1 MRWRPSISQFR
12 SWLSRMGVRDR
23 LLMVVLCTVAIALV
37 TMTVTF
43 NVLLG
48 VLLASDVDERL
59 SSLVTDTSRSLRV
72 EGGVI
77 SLPRPA
83 GDIKELGSQIWVF
96 AQGKTVSTP
105 AVDPEIEAAAKALQD
120 QPYTYVDVPGHD
132 VRLLGEP
139 LMDGKDI
146 AKRIGTI
153 VAGLDMGSYVR
164 VQKMALLGTVSF
176 TALMLLVVGLVG
188 QWALNAAFRP
198 VSQMTAEAEAWS
210 TSDLD
215 KRFEMGDPHDE
226 LTQLAHTLDAL
237 LDRLAASLRR
247 ERRFSAEISHQLRT
261 PVAKIKAEA
270 ELALRR
276 ERDSDYYQESLRSVV
291 HSADQMARTVETLLA
306 AAQEEAS
313 LAKGR
318 AEVAEVLNDVSVS
331 VEVLARENGVD
342 VDAATPAKSLC
353 VGVGVDIAAQIVRPV
368 VENACRF
375 ARSRVSLGAERKGKE
390 VRFVIEDDGP
400 GVSEDEKDKI
410 FEPGVRGS
418 AAGRRPEGAR
428 GAGLGL
434 SLARRLAR
442 AASGDVELEPSASGA
457 RFVIRLPSG

>member
-1 MRWRPSISQFR
+1 MKWPLSVPRLK

-23 LLMVVLCTVAIALV
+23 LLVVVLSTVAIALV
-37 TMTVTF
+37 TMTVAF

-48 VLLASDVDERL
+48 VLLASDVDDRL
-59 SSLVTDTSRSLRV
+59 NALVTDTSHSLRI

-77 SLPRPA
+77 TLPKPA

-96 AQGKTVSTP
+96 AEGKTVSTP
-105 AVDPEIEAAAKALQD
+105 AVDPDIEAAAKAFQD

-139 LMDGKDI
+139 LMDSKDI
-146 AKRIGTI
+146 TKRIGTI

-176 TALMLLVVGLVG
+176 TALML
-188 QWALNAAFRP
+188 
-198 VSQMTAEAEAWS
+198 
-210 TSDLD
+210 LD

-291 HSADQMARTVETLLA
+291 HSADQMASTVETLLA
-306 AAQEEAS
+306 AAQEEGS

-318 AEVAEVLNDVSVS
+318 AEVAEVLDDVAVS
-331 VEVLARENGVD
+331 VEVLAREYD
-342 VDAATPAKSLC
+342 VVVAVATPYKSLS
-353 VGVGVDIAAQIVRPV
+353 VGVGADIAEQIIRPV

-375 ARSRVSLGAERKGKE
+375 ARSQVSLGAERKGKE
-390 VRFVIEDDGP
+390 VRFVVGDDGP
-400 GVSEDEKDKI
+400 GVPEDERDRI
-410 FEPGVRGS
+410 FEPGVRGH
-418 AAGRRPEGAR
+418 
-428 GAGLGL
+428 
-434 SLARRLAR
+434 SLAGWPGRPPATSSSSP
-442 AASGDVELEPSASGA
+442 ASRGPGS
-457 RFVIRLPSG
+457 